1 VNNKTKPSADRDYDL
16 WVLLAQVRD
25 VILEARENELRQY
38 DVTAWQAAV
47 LFIIDAAGGTA
58 SPADIARWSLRKPNS
73 VSGILD
79 RMKNAALIR
88 VAKDTR
94 RKNMKVISISE
105 KGYEVLQN
113 SMKRESIHQIMS
125 CLTADQYQ
133 QFKGILEK
141 LRSRGFEVIGSQRNI
156 PFPQTSIT

>member
-1 VNNKTKPSADRDYDL
+1 MNDRNKTGTDRDYDL
-16 WVLLAQVRD
+16 WVLLAQARD

-47 LFIIDAAGGTA
+47 LFIIDVAGGTA

-79 RMKNAALIR
+79 RMKKAGLIK
-88 VAKDTR
+88 VARDTR
-94 RKNMKVISISE
+94 RKNMKVISLTE
-105 KGYEVLQN
+105 KGYKVLKD

-133 QFKGILEK
+133 QLKALLEK
-141 LRSRGFEVIGSQRNI
+141 LRSRGFEVLGSQRNI
-156 PFPQTSIT
+156 PLP

>member
-1 VNNKTKPSADRDYDL
+1 MNDKTKQSVDRDYDL
-16 WVLLAQVRD
+16 WVLLTQVRD
-25 VILEARENELRQY
+25 VILDARENELRQY

-79 RMKNAALIR
+79 RMKKAGLIK

-105 KGYEVLQN
+105 KGYGVLQN
-113 SMKRESIHQIMS
+113 SIKRESIHKIMS
-125 CLTADQYQ
+125 CLTTEQYQ
-133 QFKGILEK
+133 QLKGILEQ
-141 LRSRGFEVIGSQRNI
+141 LRSRGFEVLGSQRNI
-156 PFPQTSIT
+156 PFP